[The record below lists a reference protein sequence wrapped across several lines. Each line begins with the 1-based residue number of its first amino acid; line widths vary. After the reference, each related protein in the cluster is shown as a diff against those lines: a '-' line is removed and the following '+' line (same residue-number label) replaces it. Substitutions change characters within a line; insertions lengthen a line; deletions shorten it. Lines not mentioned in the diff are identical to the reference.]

1 MTRKAHRQC
10 GSAVIEFPAM
20 VLGFLVIV
28 LGLFAV
34 YKILYLQTRLDSTAY
49 SLVSAA
55 SRALVPNGQ
64 ITPYSPESA
73 DHLLVLA
80 RPSLPADLDLSRVGL
95 ILEMRFSS
103 GNETQIITQ
112 RSGNDCQGEKQIE
125 SLASLAPKSQRMIAS
140 LQGKTADLY
149 QVTLCVSKPLESV
162 NSIFEW
168 LDLPLPTKL
177 QSQAA
182 VIGRKYSA

>member
-1 MTRKAHRQC
+1 MWLCCYRVPC
-10 GSAVIEFPAM
+10 NGSR
-20 VLGFLVIV
+20 FLVIV

-34 YKILYLQTRLDSTAY
+34 QN
-49 SLVSAA
+49 LVSTNSLRQYGLFFGQRSITSA
-55 SRALVPNGQ
+55 SAKWAD
-64 ITPYSPESA
+64 TPYSPESA
-73 DHLLVLA
+73 DHLMVLA
-80 RPSLPADLDLSRVGL
+80 KPSLPADLDLSRVGL

-168 LDLPLPTKL
+168 LDLPLATKL